1 MFKKRIS
8 GSMRVLLKGY
18 MVRLLLGLMVFSL
31 FSSSLALPAFA
42 DAPNVGPDG
51 SAGWTYCADERTT
64 CGFEGTKEVRYWG
77 NDGSYSFN
85 TKIATNSIACSNDV
99 FGDPAA
105 GTPKKCYYRN
115 LQLDSGEMT
124 KVVSNYNKTLTVTF
138 NVYAKQAGTLEDLKS
153 KITIKKTSDGDFTA
167 LDADDTVTNATSS
180 TLQINFKDNLVGA
193 ANAIKIDAGAFLDSD
208 NTPYGLPLEITAIMF
223 TPPTVIAD
231 TTDNNNA
238 NDIELTFADDSEWRQ
253 AITAV
258 KDGSATLAMGTEYT
272 VNNGKI
278 TIKAGVLAKGNH
290 NINISASGFPDVGVS
305 QLVRKLYPGAGAG
318 TISDPYLIETSDHL
332 NEVRNNMDSGT
343 YYKLVAN
350 INLNGFA
357 NWEPIGN
364 DIEPFKG
371 YIDGSGYPIS
381 NLKIDTNYAG
391 NKGLFGSVNA
401 EGTLTNMVLEDVNII
416 GQSSNVGGLAGTNY
430 GKISN
435 SSVTGTVQGSTAVG
449 GLVGYSENGTIQNSM
464 AAVNVSGVFYIGG
477 LVGFRQYGS
486 ISNSYATGSVSG
498 ASYVG
503 GLIGVA
509 QFGSVSNSYATGS
522 VSGSSLVGGL
532 NGNVA
537 YDSTNNSYYD
547 SQTTHQGD
555 TGGGI
560 GKSTAEMQTKSHFNS
575 WNFNTEWYILPGK
588 YPQLW
593 AFVALAQ
600 GTDGGSTKLIRVA
613 EGMEYSFDGS
623 TYIPITGM
631 EADNLI
637 ADAGDKVFIRAAAD
651 ILSTKTL
658 TVSLAN
664 IKSGSAPTTSA
675 LTAGT
680 SAGTTKLTGVTSAME
695 YKVGSGSYSAIT
707 GISMDNI
714 VVNAGE
720 KISVR
725 LAAVMTQPASLDQT
739 LTVTRE
745 NIKSA
750 AAPTTGTLEPG
761 TIGETTKL
769 NGITSAMEYKVNNN
783 LYERISETSI
793 DNIAVK
799 ENDTISVRITATAL
813 QPESEPQ
820 ILTVQSNVRNPKS
833 ADASL
838 SELTLGGVTLSPTF
852 DSETMEYTSNVANNV
867 TSTSVTAI
875 KGTATATIIAAD
887 LGVKQLSVGE
897 NVITVHVTA
906 EDGIT
911 KNEYTVTVTRALSS
925 DATLSTLTL
934 SGVTLSEAFASDTL
948 TYTANAA
955 NHVTSTT
962 VAASKSNAAATIT
975 ASDLGLKQLS
985 VGENVITV
993 HVTAEDGSTQ
1003 YYTVI
1008 VTRATSPDATLSAL
1022 TLSGVT
1028 LSPSFASGTLT
1039 YTANVANHVTSTT
1052 VAASKS
1058 DATATITA
1066 SDLGLKQ
1073 LSVGENV
1080 ITVHVTAE
1088 DGSTNSYTVTVTRA
1102 KNSDATLSA
1111 LTLSGVTL
1119 SPAFASGTL
1128 TYTANVAN
1136 DVTSTTVAASKSTA
1150 TAAITAADLGLK
1162 QLTVGE
1168 NVITVHVTAEDGSTN
1183 SYTVTVTRAASS
1195 NARLSSLTL
1204 SGVSFSPTFD
1214 SETLEYTADVANDV
1228 MSTTV
1233 AAIESDATAT
1243 ITASNLGSKQLSVGE
1258 NTITVQVTAE
1268 DGSTKKYTVIVTRA
1282 QSSDATLS
1290 ELTLNGVTLS
1300 PKFVNGTFAYTGNV
1314 AYSVTS
1320 TTITATKSAA
1330 TATIN
1335 ETDLGFKQLSVG
1347 ENTFIVHVTAEDGV
1361 TKKQYN
1367 IIVTRAKE
1375 VVSGGGGLPVPTP
1388 SPTPTPVP
1396 TPKQIPSPTPTISLV
1411 DISRHWAEDNIKQAI
1426 SNGIV
1431 TGYPDGTFRPNHT
1444 VTRGE
1449 FAVMLMNLLKPQEA
1463 GAELSFTDTTKIP
1476 AWAQKAIAQAVQEG
1490 IINGYEDGTFRPNA
1504 EITRAEMAVILA
1516 KALGQSTEANAA
1528 TSFADDNDIP
1538 AWARASVAYV
1548 KQAGIVKGKGN
1559 NEFAPQDHATRA
1571 EAVTVLLNILASRN
1585 K

>member
-8 GSMRVLLKGY
+8 GSTRVLLKGY

-167 LDADDTVTNATSS
+167 LDADDTVTNATTS

-575 WNFNTEWYILPGK
+575 WNFNTEWYILPEK

-637 ADAGDKVFIRAAAD
+637 ADAGDKVFIRTAAD

-750 AAPTTGTLEPG
+750 VAPTTGTLEPG

-799 ENDTISVRITATAL
+799 ENDTISVRIAATAL

-838 SELTLGGVTLSPTF
+838 SELTLGGVTLIPAF

-934 SGVTLSEAFASDTL
+934 SGITLSEAFASDTL

-962 VAASKSNAAATIT
+962 VAASKSNAAAIIT

-993 HVTAEDGSTQ
+993 HVTAEGGSTQ

-1088 DGSTNSYTVTVTRA
+1088 DGSTNSYTVNVTRA

-1168 NVITVHVTAEDGSTN
+1168 N
-1183 SYTVTVTRAASS
+1183 
-1195 NARLSSLTL
+1195 
-1204 SGVSFSPTFD
+1204 
-1214 SETLEYTADVANDV
+1214 
-1228 MSTTV
+1228 
-1233 AAIESDATAT
+1233 
-1243 ITASNLGSKQLSVGE
+1243 
-1258 NTITVQVTAE
+1258 TITVQVTAE
-1268 DGSTKKYTVIVTRA
+1268 DRSTKKYTVIVTRA

-1314 AYSVTS
+1314 AYNVTS

-1396 TPKQIPSPTPTISLV
+1396 TPKPTPSPTPTISLV

-1490 IINGYEDGTFRPNA
+1490 IINVYEDGTFRPNA

-1516 KALGQSTEANAA
+1516 KALGQSTEASAA